1 MNITDETIEYVA
13 ALAKLELN
21 SEEKEKAKKDL
32 GNILEYIDTMN
43 ELNTD
48 SIEPMSH
55 VFPVKNVFRED
66 IVTNGPNRDILLSNA
81 PKQKDGCF
89 MVPKTVD

>member
-21 SEEKEKAKKDL
+21 IEEIEKAKKDL
-32 GNILEYIDTMN
+32 GSILAYMDTMN

-48 SIEPMSH
+48 NIEPMSH
-55 VFPVKNVFRED
+55 VFPIKNVFRED
-66 IVTNGPNRDILLSNA
+66 IVTNEPNRDILLSNA

-89 MVPKTVD
+89 MVPKTVE

>member
-13 ALAKLELN
+13 ALAKLELS

-32 GNILEYIDTMN
+32 GSILAYMDTMN

-48 SIEPMSH
+48 NVEPMSH
-55 VFPVKNVFRED
+55 VFPIKNVYRDD

-89 MVPKTVD
+89 MVPKTVE

>member
-21 SEEKEKAKKDL
+21 SEEKDKAKKDL
-32 GNILEYIDTMN
+32 GSILEYMDTMN

-55 VFPVKNVFRED
+55 VFPIKNVYRED
-66 IVTNGPNRDILLSNA
+66 IVTNGPNREILLSNA

-89 MVPKTVD
+89 MVPKTVE

>member
-89 MVPKTVD
+89 MVPKTVE

>member
-1 MNITDETIEYVA
+1 MSITDETIEYVA

-32 GNILEYIDTMN
+32 GSILEYMDTMN

-55 VFPVKNVFRED
+55 VFPIKNVYRED
-66 IVTNGPNRDILLSNA
+66 IVTNGPNREILLSNA

-89 MVPKTVD
+89 MVPKTVE

>member
-1 MNITDETIEYVA
+1 MNITDETIDYVA
-13 ALAKLELN
+13 ALAKLELS

-32 GNILEYIDTMN
+32 GSILAYMDTMN

-48 SIEPMSH
+48 NVEPMSH
-55 VFPVKNVFRED
+55 VFPIKNVYRDD
-66 IVTNGPNRDILLSNA
+66 IVTNGPNRDVLLSNA

-89 MVPKTVD
+89 MVPKTVE

>member
-1 MNITDETIEYVA
+1 MNITDGTIEYVA

-21 SEEKEKAKKDL
+21 REEKEKAKKDL
-32 GNILEYIDTMN
+32 GSILEYMDTMN

-48 SIEPMSH
+48 NIEPMSH

-66 IVTNGPNRDILLSNA
+66 KVTNGPNRDILLSNA

-89 MVPKTVD
+89 MVPKTVE

>member
-21 SEEKEKAKKDL
+21 SEEKEKAKNDL
-32 GNILEYIDTMN
+32 GRILAYMDTMN

-48 SIEPMSH
+48 NMEPMSH
-55 VFPVKNVFRED
+55 VFPIKNVFRED
-66 IVTNGPNRDILLSNA
+66 KVTNEPNRDALLNNA

-89 MVPKTVD
+89 IVPKTVE